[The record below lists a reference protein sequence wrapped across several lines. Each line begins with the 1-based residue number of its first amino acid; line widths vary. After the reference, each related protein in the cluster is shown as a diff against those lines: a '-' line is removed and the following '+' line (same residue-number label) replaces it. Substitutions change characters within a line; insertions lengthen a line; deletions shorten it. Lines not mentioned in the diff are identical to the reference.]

1 MTQYEIFTV
10 EADGITKNDSIDS
23 LFGYPNVGTKTD
35 RYRILIKKYDED
47 LWAGIVN
54 TNLTDACSE
63 MTPAERAV
71 YYDDSDLKNDQY
83 LIDNN
88 WFPPE

>member
-1 MTQYEIFTV
+1 MVQYEIFTV
-10 EADGITKNDSIDS
+10 EADGIAKNSAIDT
-23 LFGYPNVGTKTD
+23 LFGYPNPATKTD
-35 RYRILIKKYDED
+35 RYRILIKKYDAN

-54 TNLTDACSE
+54 TKLTDACSS

-83 LIDNN
+83 LINN
-88 WFPPE
+88 GWNC